1 MGCTGGNNS
10 MVILARYS
18 PRSKDRRIKETAPA
32 REPIPA
38 TGLAMRE
45 ITPLTKPKTPRNII
59 KPVRKRGTRL
69 SGTPLTAEAFT
80 RLMIFTM
87 QI

>member
-18 PRSKDRRIKETAPA
+18 LRSKDMRINDTEPA
-32 REPIPA
+32 REPMPA

-45 ITPLTKPKTPRNII
+45 ITPLI
-59 KPVRKRGTRL
+59 
-69 SGTPLTAEAFT
+69 
-80 RLMIFTM
+80 
-87 QI
+87 